1 MTVLSGARPLP
12 VGGGRLLPRIEQG
25 SRQAARPHSGAR
37 RHVSSKTRAGRRTQP
52 FGGLIAIVLI
62 GLVIGLIY
70 LAQMVR
76 LAQIS
81 YEIDTLAAHRD
92 DLSRQLQT
100 LETSVL
106 RYGTES
112 MVLERAQQI
121 GLGQLET
128 RVRLPAR

>member
-1 MTVLSGARPLP
+1 M
-12 VGGGRLLPRIEQG
+12 
-25 SRQAARPHSGAR
+25 
-37 RHVSSKTRAGRRTQP
+37 
-52 FGGLIAIVLI
+52 AIVLVA
-62 GLVIGLIY
+62 LVIGLIY

-81 YEIDTLAAHRD
+81 YEIDGLGATRD
-92 DLSRQLQT
+92 DLSRQVQT

-112 MVLERAQQI
+112 TVLERAQQI

>member
-1 MTVLSGARPLP
+1 MTVLSGARPYP
-12 VGGGRLLPRIEQG
+12 AGARVLPRAGSG
-25 SRQAARPHSGAR
+25 SRQAARPHSTPQR
-37 RHVSSKTRAGRRTQP
+37 RRVSSPARAGRRAQP
-52 FGGLIAIVLI
+52 FSGLIAFVLVA
-62 GLVIGLIY
+62 LVIGLIY

-81 YEIDTLAAHRD
+81 YEIDTLAATRD
-92 DLSRQLQT
+92 DLSRQVQT

>member
-1 MTVLSGARPLP
+1 MTVLSGARPFP
-12 VGGGRLLPRIEQG
+12 VGARVLPRAESG
-25 SRQAARPHSGAR
+25 SRQAARPHTTAR
-37 RHVSSKTRAGRRTQP
+37 RRVSSPARAGRRAQP
-52 FGGLIAIVLI
+52 FGGLIAIVLVA
-62 GLVIGLIY
+62 LVIGLIY

-81 YEIDTLAAHRD
+81 YEIDTLGSTRD
-92 DLSRQLQT
+92 DLSRQVQT